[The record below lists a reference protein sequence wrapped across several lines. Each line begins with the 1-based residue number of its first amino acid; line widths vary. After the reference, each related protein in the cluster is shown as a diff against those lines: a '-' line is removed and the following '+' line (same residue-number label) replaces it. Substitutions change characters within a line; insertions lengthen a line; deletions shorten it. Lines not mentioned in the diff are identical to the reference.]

1 MAKGK
6 QCEGTQG
13 EISLQCSTV
22 SRKASADAWGV
33 LTETEIVLQS
43 CSKFGQKSKSLSR
56 QFSLT

>member
-1 MAKGK
+1 MTKGK

-13 EISLQCSTV
+13 EISLQFSTV
-22 SRKASADAWGV
+22 SRKASPDARGV

-43 CSKFGQKSKSLSR
+43 CSKFVQRSKSLSR